1 VGFSL
6 AGQLV
11 RSGTSVGANVEEAQ
25 DAMSRADFLK
35 CMNISLKEARETNYW
50 LRISVDSGVVGEK
63 EIDEILGESKELIK
77 ILTSIVRSTKFGR

>member
-1 VGFSL
+1 
-6 AGQLV
+6 
-11 RSGTSVGANVEEAQ
+11 
-25 DAMSRADFLK
+25 MSRADFLK